1 MKLFIST
8 CFILLSLV
16 ATAQDCNCE
25 KEYDYVVGYFEA
37 NSPAF
42 QKIKINDKEHSE
54 YQKAEASLRIKA
66 KAETDH
72 DHCIVYLDEYVNLLK
87 DHHSGIGFNLKRIDL
102 GSDEKIASFKSSEI
116 YKQFH
121 KRKID
126 TTEILSNY
134 KNKDVTDIE
143 GIYTDGR
150 SIQFAV
156 IKDATHKDSYAGVIL
171 KPNKLLDEGHV
182 LLELK
187 AKGNNHYDVVYNVGL
202 LGFNLNR
209 IFKNIVI
216 ENGQM
221 HNFGFSKSTGG
232 IPASDNYSFKSLD
245 AKTNYLRL
253 RSFDYRLTQELD
265 SFYITINDAI
275 KSKPNLVIDLR
286 DNGGGSEGSYLKLLS
301 YAYTKPLTIDS
312 AVVWVS
318 PENIKRYEES
328 GRPND
333 SALIKRM
340 KAAQP
345 YSFIP
350 QAEDAIYS
358 WSLDSS
364 TVYPKKIA
372 VLYNRGTASSAEGMI
387 LYYMQSDKVITMG
400 EASGGFMGYGNVM
413 SAPTPCGKFTIQC
426 TTIMYAEKSKYE
438 FTGIEPNVKLTKDQ
452 DWVQYAR
459 NWLNK

>member
-1 MKLFIST
+1 MKLFISI
-8 CFILLSLV
+8 CLLLISV
-16 ATAQDCNCE
+16 VSPAQDCNCE
-25 KEYDYVVGYFEA
+25 KEYDYVMGYFEA

-42 QKIKINDKEHSE
+42 QKIKNNAKAYDDYK
-54 YQKAEASLRIKA
+54 KAEVLLRMKV

-72 DHCIVYLDEYVNLLK
+72 DHCIVYLDEYVSLLN
-87 DHHSGIGFNLKRIDL
+87 DHHSGIGFNLKRMDL
-102 GSDEKIASFKSSEI
+102 GSDEKIASFKTSET
-116 YKQFH
+116 YKQF
-121 KRKID
+121 KKLKID

-134 KNKDVTDIE
+134 KRKDVSDIE

-156 IKDATHKDSYAGVIL
+156 IKDANHKDRYAGVIL

-182 LLELK
+182 LLELT
-187 AKGNNHYDVVYNVGL
+187 AKGNNHYDLVYNVGL

-221 HNFGFSKSTGG
+221 HNFGFSKSSGG
-232 IPASDNYSFKSLD
+232 IPASEIYAFKSLD
-245 AKTNYLRL
+245 EKTNYLQL
-253 RSFDYRLTQELD
+253 RSFDYRLTKELD
-265 SFYITINDAI
+265 SFYTSINDAI
-275 KSKPNLVIDLR
+275 KSKPYLVIDLR
-286 DNGGGSEGSYLKLLS
+286 DNGGGSEGSYLKLLP
-301 YAYTKPLTIDS
+301 YAYTKPLSIDS

-333 SALIKRM
+333 SVLIKRM
-340 KAAQP
+340 KAAKP

-358 WSLDSS
+358 WALDSS
-364 TVYPKKIA
+364 TVYPKKI
-372 VLYNRGTASSAEGMI
+372 VLLYNRGTASSAEGMI
-387 LYYMQSDKVITMG
+387 LYYMQSDKVTTMG
-400 EASGGFMGYGNVM
+400 EPSGGFMGYGNVM
-413 SAPTPCGKFTIQC
+413 STPTSCGKFTIQC

-438 FTGIEPNVKLTKDQ
+438 FTGIEPNVKLTKEQ

-459 NWLNK
+459 DWLHK